1 MKLSIKSLKNKFHK
15 ILRPEFEDQKLTSF
29 SGLVIFQALFSRLDI
44 KSKLSECFKHL
55 ATSSGYGH
63 SIITLLLITHLII
76 GYRRLSDIKYY
87 CDDPIV
93 LRTLGLNKL
102 PSVATVSRML
112 SQHDEKSVANV
123 RGLSRNIVLDRIAC
137 EQFSRITLDFD
148 GTVQSTSRHAEG
160 TAVGFN
166 KKKKGARSYYPLL
179 CTISQTGQVLDVHH
193 RPGNVH
199 DSNGA
204 THFIERCVR
213 AVMDAAPNS
222 KIEVRTDSAFFS
234 EEIIE
239 TLQSLDVE
247 FTASVP
253 FARYTELKGM
263 LEGRKRWKK
272 SDDQTSFFET
282 DWKPKSWENNFRFLF
297 VRTKSKKQNKKPIQ
311 LDMFE
316 PYEYGYEF
324 KVTITNK
331 SVKMKKVVRFH
342 NGRGC
347 QEGFIGELKSHCQ
360 LDYVPVRKKTG
371 NQIFLFSSI
380 MAHNMNRELQMIAD
394 VRIRNTTEKR
404 NTLWVFKTINSIRQ
418 NIINCAG
425 RITRPQ
431 GKLKLTMNKN
441 NATKSELLHYLDAL
455 DCIA

>member
-1 MKLSIKSLKNKFHK
+1 MKLSIKSLKSKFHK
-15 ILRPEFEDQKLTSF
+15 ILRPEFENQKLTSF
-29 SGLVIFQALFSRLDI
+29 SGLVVFQAIFNRLNI
-44 KSKLSECFKHL
+44 KRRLSQCFKHL
-55 ATSSGYGH
+55 PTSSGYGH
-63 SIITLLLITHLII
+63 SIIVLLLITHLII

-87 CDDPIV
+87 YGDPLV
-93 LRTLGLNKL
+93 LRALGLNKL
-102 PSVATVSRML
+102 PSVSTVSRML
-112 SQHDEKSVANV
+112 SQHDNRSVANV
-123 RGLSRNIVLDRIAC
+123 RELSSNIVLDRLAH

-160 TAVGFN
+160 PAVGFN

-204 THFIERCVR
+204 ANFIELCINAVR
-213 AVMDAAPNS
+213 EASPSS
-222 KIEVRTDSAFFS
+222 KIEVRMDSAFFS

-239 TLQSLDVE
+239 TLQNLGVE

-263 LEGRKRWKK
+263 LEGRKRWSKL
-272 SDDQTSFFET
+272 DDEVSFFET

-297 VRTKSKKQNKKPIQ
+297 IRTKSKKQNKKPIQ

-316 PYEYGYEF
+316 PYEYGYDF
-324 KVTITNK
+324 KVTVTNK
-331 SVKMKKVVRFH
+331 SVKMKKVLRFH

-371 NQIFLFSSI
+371 NQIFLFASI
-380 MAHNMNRELQMIAD
+380 ITHNLNRELQMIAD
-394 VRIRNTTEKR
+394 IKIRNTTEKR
-404 NTLWVFKTINSIRQ
+404 NTLWTFKTINSIRQ
-418 NIINCAG
+418 NIVNCAG

-441 NATKSELLHYLDAL
+441 DATEKELLHYLNSL
-455 DCIA
+455 DCVT